1 MVLIGGKVILS
12 DAGATP
18 LKTASAIGAFFVV
31 ACAWSWFAA
40 RWLVLT
46 IPLGE
51 TTLRIDDSIA
61 VGFGPAIGALVASV
75 VFGSSW
81 RPSVRF
87 AARPAIIVAALGV
100 LVLTT
105 AVLGMAR
112 PHLGKHLDGLSFAI
126 TVIVYCFGE
135 ELGWRGWLQSRLAG
149 ASTWKIAAITAPL
162 WYAWHWTFLG
172 DLYASAKFAAGF
184 GAAIA
189 VASFGL
195 AAAARRTGGYGIAVV
210 WHAAVKLFL
219 QPASIPIL
227 LATAAAAT
235 WWGGR
240 TRKRGLD
247 DAGSGEQPVEP
258 VAPVGLG

>member
-1 MVLIGGKVILS
+1 MGRRGNTIVPDRATSLRTGVLSIGV
-12 DAGATP
+12 
-18 LKTASAIGAFFVV
+18 FFVA

-46 IPLGE
+46 IPVGG
-51 TTLRIDDSIA
+51 TTLRIDDSMA

-75 VFGSSW
+75 AFGWS
-81 RPSVRF
+81 RQPSLRF
-87 AARPAIIVAALGV
+87 ASRPAIVIAALAII
-100 LVLTT
+100 VLTT
-105 AVLGMAR
+105 AVLGLAR
-112 PHLGKHLDGLSFAI
+112 AHLGPHLDGLSFAL

-135 ELGWRGWLQSRLAG
+135 ELGWRGWLNDQLAG
-149 ASTWKIAAITAPL
+149 LPAWQAAAITAPL

-172 DLYASAKFAAGF
+172 DLYASASFAAGF

-189 VASFGL
+189 LASFGL
-195 AAAARRTGGYGIAVV
+195 ATAARRTGGYGIAVV

-235 WWGGR
+235 FWVGR
-240 TRKRGLD
+240 ASKPGPD
-247 DAGSGEQPVEP
+247 DGASGEQAVEP
-258 VAPVGLG
+258 APPVLSG